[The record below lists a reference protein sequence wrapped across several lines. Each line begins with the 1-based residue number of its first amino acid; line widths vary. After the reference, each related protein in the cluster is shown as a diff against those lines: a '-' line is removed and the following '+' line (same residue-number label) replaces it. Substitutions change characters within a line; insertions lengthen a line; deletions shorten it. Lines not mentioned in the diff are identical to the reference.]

1 MFMSKARFSS
11 SIFAALVLIVLSNSV
26 SAARAQSAS
35 FTRDFRLERCTW
47 SPFANENPLF
57 NLRPGLRTVLE
68 GEEEDNGDLIDVR
81 IQITV
86 LREVEPISFTTAS
99 GRRIN
104 LMARVVEEREWK
116 DGELVEVALNW
127 FARCKETSDVYYFGE
142 AVDNYENGQIANHN
156 GSWRAGVD
164 GALPG
169 LFMPGTFLL
178 GARYFQEIAP
188 AVALDQGENKAM
200 NLTLETPAG
209 TFRGCVQID
218 DTDALKPDAG
228 ADAKFYCPGLGL
240 TRDEDN
246 VLVSR
251 TILPPGAP

>member
-1 MFMSKARFSS
+1 MNKPSHRLP
-11 SIFAALVLIVLSNSV
+11 FALWFALSLLATAIAPYT
-26 SAARAQSAS
+26 AAAQNPP

-86 LREVEPISFTTAS
+86 LREVIPISFTTPS
-99 GRRIN
+99 GRRIQ

-116 DGELVEVALNW
+116 DEELVEVARNF

-142 AVDNYENGQIANHN
+142 TVDNYDNGQIVNHN
-156 GSWRAGVD
+156 GSWKAGVD
-164 GALPG
+164 GASPG

-178 GARYFQEIAP
+178 GARYFQEVAP
-188 AVALDQGENKAM
+188 GVALDQGENKAM
-200 NLTLETPAG
+200 NVTLETPAG
-209 TFRGCVQID
+209 TLRGCVQVD
-218 DTDALKPDAG
+218 DSNALDPSSG
-228 ADAKFYCPGLGL
+228 ADAKFYCPGVGL
-240 TRDEDN
+240 ARDEDN
-246 VLVSR
+246 RLVSK
-251 TILPPGAP
+251 TLLP